1 MTASTVKSEAVTNIE
16 ANPIT
21 VLDRKA
27 GVLKTIVDQDA
38 ILTTSLDEVGDKML
52 FCPIPSNAV
61 IKDVL
66 FLCDDLDSGGS
77 PALAVDIG
85 LYYSG
90 IGGNQL
96 LEGKTSGIVVDAD
109 CFASAVATFQA
120 AVTTWTS
127 LRFEAA
133 NITTADQEAWE
144 IGGLSADPGG
154 LFYIGV
160 TVTTQAATAQAGDI
174 VVSVEYI

>member
-21 VLDRKA
+21 ALDRKA

-38 ILTTSLDEVGDKML
+38 ILTTSIDEVGDIML

-61 IKDVL
+61 ILDVSVL
-66 FLCDDLDSGGS
+66 NDDLDSHS
-77 PALAVDIG
+77 TPALAADVG

-90 IGGNQL
+90 IGGTQALN
-96 LEGKTSGIVVDAD
+96 GKTSGVVLDAD
-109 CFASAVATFQA
+109 CFASAVTTFQA
-120 AVTTWTS
+120 AVTSWTS
-127 LRFEAA
+127 LRYEAA
-133 NITTADQEAWE
+133 NITTAEQEAWE

-154 LFYIGV
+154 LFYVGI
-160 TVTTQAATAQAGDI
+160 TVTTQAATAAAGDI
-174 VVSVEYI
+174 VVKVEYI